1 MSLPLDWRGSQPSFR
16 TCSSVT
22 VFLTAGISDDS
33 FARSSARSSSLMD
46 TDVSSA
52 SSLSSTRRTMR
63 TTSYGDEGGSYSS
76 MSTVRRS
83 SRLSALDDDDIGS
96 SSRIRSSTVRTSRLN
111 SRNDDDFGSATVS
124 RRPYGLTSADSFES
138 SSRKS
143 SLASSILGETGES
156 VTSRA
161 LRRLSKD
168 DDKESYATKRSK
180 LASKSSFDVDEST
193 SSVRYSSTKISSS
206 VESSDLG
213 AASFVASK
221 SSFSYKDSSSSGAAA
236 AAEPSVSSMPS
247 LSLCTNQSKDQC
259 IQCCFVTVRE
269 IRLV

>member
-1 MSLPLDWRGSQPSFR
+1 MSYSR
-16 TCSSVT
+16 SSYRSSKYSE
-22 VFLTAGISDDS
+22 GISDDS

-156 VTSRA
+156 ATSRA
-161 LRRLSKD
+161 LRRLSRD

-193 SSVRYSSTKISSS
+193 SSPIGGIFEAILDYKPISSDDEGIPLKEGQEVEVIDTSKPRKWRVRTRSSTTGITQEGWVPSCYLEKKEGAVV
-206 VESSDLG
+206 VEQVSP
-213 AASFVASK
+213 
-221 SSFSYKDSSSSGAAA
+221 KDKESQ
-236 AAEPSVSSMPS
+236 V
-247 LSLCTNQSKDQC
+247 K
-259 IQCCFVTVRE
+259 RE
-269 IRLV
+269 